1 MIMMPLSPLLSFILL
16 IGLATIRESYH
27 SYTAMENNLTIEVTN
42 LKNKRGKLMISL
54 FNSEKGFPQDTG
66 QAYKLAMFP
75 LNEAKGNTFTLRD
88 LPSGTYALAVYHDEN
103 NNGKLDTNKLG
114 IPTEGYGFSNNA
126 YQTFGPAPFTDASFS
141 TTSTGNLTIKLKY

>member
-1 MIMMPLSPLLSFILL
+1 MIMTPLNHLLSFIIL
-16 IGLATIRESYH
+16 IGLTITRGSYH
-27 SYTAMENNLTIEVTN
+27 SYTAMEKNLIIEVTN

-54 FNSEKGFPQDTG
+54 FNSENGFPQDTG

-88 LPSGTYALAVYHDEN
+88 LPTGIYAIAVYHDEN

-114 IPTEGYGFSNNA
+114 VPTEGYGFSNNA
-126 YQTFGPAPFTDASFS
+126 YQTFGPPPFTDASFS